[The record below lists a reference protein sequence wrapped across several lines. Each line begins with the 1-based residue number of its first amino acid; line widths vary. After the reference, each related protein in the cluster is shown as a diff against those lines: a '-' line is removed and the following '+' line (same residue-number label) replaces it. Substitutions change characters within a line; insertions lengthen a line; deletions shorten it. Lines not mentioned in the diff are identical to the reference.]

1 VDRHRREHLG
11 VAISAAA
18 HRKAE
23 LDANH
28 SDDLLGMAYRLQ
40 REALAL
46 LERAK
51 VEGKD
56 YLQLQAMDRLQK
68 GIALLA
74 TLREGPAGQPT
85 RITVRWE
92 DACDHPCPKC
102 TAKRGEALPPPL
114 LALPSGANGGG
125 EVIDVTPTASD

>member
-1 VDRHRREHLG
+1 VDRHR
-11 VAISAAA
+11 A
-18 HRKAE
+18 HIGTALTEAKQRRVE
-23 LDANH
+23 LEVDH
-28 SDDLLGMAYRLQ
+28 GYDLLGMAYRLQ

-92 DACDHPCPKC
+92 DACDHPCPEC
-102 TAKRGEALPPPL
+102 TAKRYEALAPPL
-114 LALPSGANGGG
+114 RALPSRANGGG
-125 EVIDVTPTASD
+125 EVIDVTPTSRG